1 MLPFGLNR
9 DSPRT
14 LDLRTR
20 RTEAEA
26 MPVWKRRTY
35 QGLLVLSLV
44 GTGVGAVGAVL
55 AATALPAGVPFAIGL
70 HEQVTEP
77 MGGSGL
83 REGDRIVAIDGRAL
97 PAESGYVRRF
107 RELARQAGRGPFVL
121 TVTDSAG
128 GAPRHVAVEAATP
141 GLGAVLFSLTFLVP
155 SFLVGVVGLLA
166 LGARGGRPSVEPF
179 VQLCLVACL
188 PWTVIGLS
196 HSLQLLAFPLTQAV
210 ADRPPP
216 AALIFVAWPL
226 VFVHTLIGF
235 LHRFPERDPDLAEAY
250 PSPPVP
256 RLVGVLVGLGLVFAP
271 GLAVTAYVRPDAPWA
286 DVGVLHV
293 LVTMPLVVF
302 VPFWL
307 LRASRNAVAL
317 VRQRRNAEDL
327 EPDARQR
334 TRLAVLGLRVG
345 VLAFTGFLGL
355 QILGLLLGMTG
366 GLIDAWRPG
375 DPVHDVL
382 VQEAGAV
389 LGMVGAGLIF
399 VALTGP
405 FAGIGLAITRQGLWD
420 VDLIASRATVV
431 SLLGVGFVGLWA
443 VADELLE
450 AVVPGQFELAGPV
463 LAGLAVAGL
472 RAPLTRAV
480 ERRFFP
486 DSVVFHEAVARAS
499 RALGRMS
506 PTEADARAT
515 TAGVLHEELGAS
527 PVGVASLTP
536 DGSVQCDWAA
546 PDSGVPTC
554 DQLRPALE
562 ALTPEPVILRTDHG
576 LFFGTP
582 VDTARGPTL
591 VLLGPRA
598 GGRMYD
604 RDERRLLSVMLAP
617 LGRVLSG
624 P

>member
-1 MLPFGLNR
+1 MSPFSLDR
-9 DSPRT
+9 DSPST

-26 MPVWKRRTY
+26 MPPWKRRVY
-35 QGLLVLSLV
+35 RGLLVLSLV
-44 GTGVGAVGAVL
+44 G
-55 AATALPAGVPFAIGL
+55 ATVAGVAILLTAAVPSDLPFALGHDDGI
-70 HEQVTEP
+70 VDP
-77 MGGSGL
+77 DPDSGL
-83 REGDRIVAIDGRAL
+83 RNGDRILAVDGRAL
-97 PAESGYVRRF
+97 HDGDGFTSRYKDI
-107 RELARQAGRGPFVL
+107 ARWAGRGPWSF
-121 TVTDSAG
+121 TVADSAG
-128 GAPRHVAVEAATP
+128 GAPRHVEVEASTP
-141 GLGAVLFSLTFLVP
+141 GLGAVLFSLTFLAP
-155 SFLVGVVGLLA
+155 SFLVAGVGLLA

-216 AALIFVAWPL
+216 VALFFVAWPL
-226 VFVHTLIGF
+226 AFVHTLISF
-235 LHRFPERDPDLAEAY
+235 LHRFPEPDPDLAETY

-256 RLVGVLVGLGLVFAP
+256 RLVGVLVGLGLVYAL
-271 GLAVTAYVRPDAPWA
+271 GLAVAAYVRPDAAWVDPL
-286 DVGVLHV
+286 VLQV
-293 LVTMPLVVF
+293 LVSVPLVVF

-307 LRASRNAVAL
+307 YRASRNAVAL
-317 VRQRRNAEDL
+317 VRQRRNAEGLD
-327 EPDARQR
+327 PDARQR

-355 QILGLLLGMTG
+355 QLLGLLLGMAG
-366 GLIDAWRPG
+366 GLADALRPG
-375 DPVHDVL
+375 DPVHDFF

-486 DSVVFHEAVARAS
+486 DSAAFHEAVARAS

-527 PVGVASLTP
+527 PVGVAGLSA
-536 DGSVQCDWAA
+536 DGSVRCDWAA
-546 PDSGVPTC
+546 PGSGVPTD
-554 DQLRPALE
+554 DQLRPALD
-562 ALTPEPVILRTDHG
+562 AVQGQPVILRTDHG
-576 LFFGTP
+576 LFLGTP
-582 VDTARGPTL
+582 IDTAGGPTL
-591 VLLGPRA
+591 VLLGPRS

-624 P
+624 R